1 MAHTHEGGLTHDHVR
16 GDVEHSHDDV
26 DTHTR
31 RGYAPAVVPDRT
43 VAHERPGFVE
53 REYPYSVRG
62 GFSFGAILTGV
73 VVALGAFL
81 LLASLIG
88 GIVAATGVDA
98 STIGDEVVQLGWGA
112 AIGLIVAQFLS
123 YLWGGYTSGRMAR
136 GVGWLNGLMVPIVAI
151 IVAVLIGLIVR
162 AMGADMGVAV
172 QYGAT
177 RVPVGIDA
185 GQLRN
190 IGLVAGIGS
199 LVAMFVGAIFG
210 GMLGARWHDK
220 LEARTEVPEAHLRA
234 A

>member
-1 MAHTHEGGLTHDHVR
+1 MPHTHEEDLRHDR
-16 GDVEHSHDDV
+16 AGGDVAHPHDEV
-26 DTHTR
+26 ETGAR

-43 VAHERPGFVE
+43 VAHDRGYVE
-53 REYPYSVRG
+53 RDYPYSVRG

-88 GIVAATGVDA
+88 GIVAAAGVDA
-98 STIGDEVVQLGWGA
+98 STTGDEVVQLGWGA
-112 AIGLIVAQFLS
+112 AIGLIVAQLLA

-151 IVAVLIGLIVR
+151 ILAVLIGLIVR

-199 LVAMFVGAIFG
+199 LVAMFVGAMFG

-220 LEARTEVPEAHLRA
+220 LEARSEMPEAHLRA